1 MLGPPCGRHAHARA
15 RNIDEGATVSDA
27 AHTPPGD
34 ESAATVADK
43 EMTRGQFMTA
53 ATVGVGG
60 LMGLLIAAP
69 VAGMALGPVFAGE
82 DFEPVF
88 IGKLDEFKEGVFT
101 KVVLHPHADQPDA
114 YVRKKVAFVRK
125 NTEKDGKWS
134 DPFALKGQEQYSVI
148 SNVCMHL
155 GCPVQAST
163 SGFVCPCHGGSY
175 DSNGAR
181 LAGPPVRPLDR
192 YTWVERGDELWATG
206 IYALKKDGAKAT
218 HRDPGQHTS
227 GPEQWFYPLQP

>member
-1 MLGPPCGRHAHARA
+1 M
-15 RNIDEGATVSDA
+15 SDA

-34 ESAATVADK
+34 ESAAGAADK

-88 IGKLDEFKEGVFT
+88 VGKLDEFKDGVFT
-101 KVVLHPHADQPDA
+101 KVVLTPHADAPDA
-114 YVRKKVAFVRK
+114 YVRKKVAFVRENK
-125 NTEKDGKWS
+125 SKK
-134 DPFALKGQEQYSVI
+134 DPFSLKGQEEYSII

-175 DSNGAR
+175 DANGAR
-181 LAGPPVRPLDR
+181 IAGPPVRPLDR
-192 YTWVERGDELWATG
+192 YTWEKRGDELWATG
-206 IYALKKDGAKAT
+206 IYALKKDGAKTT

-227 GPEQWFYPLQP
+227 GPEQLFYPLQP

>member
-1 MLGPPCGRHAHARA
+1 M
-15 RNIDEGATVSDA
+15 SDA

-34 ESAATVADK
+34 EPAVTAADK
-43 EMTRGQFMTA
+43 EMTRGQFMAA

-69 VAGMALGPVFAGE
+69 VAGMALGPVFGGD

-88 IGKLDEFKEGVFT
+88 VGKLDEFKEGSFT
-101 KVVLHPHADQPDA
+101 KVVLTPHADRPDA
-114 YVRKKVAFVRK
+114 YVRRKVAFVRR
-125 NTEKDGKWS
+125 NTQTDGKWS
-134 DPFALKGQEQYSVI
+134 DPFALRGQEEFAII

-163 SGFVCPCHGGSY
+163 SGFICPCHGGAY
-175 DSNGAR
+175 DADGGR
-181 LAGPPVRPLDR
+181 TAGPPVRPLDR
-192 YTWVERGDELWATG
+192 YIWEKRRDELWATA
-206 IYALKKDGAKAT
+206 IYALEKDGGRAT

-227 GPEQWFYPLQP
+227 GPEQYFYPLQP